1 MTSWLESGFELSRA
15 RTHFNQLVLIQSYK
29 SLHIEQG
36 VQLGAL
42 CWPWWIWIWQRGRS
56 KRECI
61 QVCIQLIHLTELQKL
76 TQHCVA
82 IIPQFKKKMF
92 DHFGMDVS
100 IGVRFSHLLAVTE
113 LKPSL
118 FTENSGKFPQ
128 RAQNLHK
135 LETHFKPTNVL
146 GGFSKVY

>member
-82 IIPQFKKKMF
+82 IIPQFKKKKCLIILGWTWALVLDFLICWLWQNWSLLCSLKIQGNFLKEHRICTNWKHISNLQMF
-92 DHFGMDVS
+92 
-100 IGVRFSHLLAVTE
+100 
-113 LKPSL
+113 
-118 FTENSGKFPQ
+118 
-128 RAQNLHK
+128 
-135 LETHFKPTNVL
+135 
-146 GGFSKVY
+146 